1 MTTILDEVPGARERP
16 GRCPVQIG
24 REENGTVTLVIPPRG
39 VSPIVLFF
47 ACVLLL
53 NLLLT
58 LYTGLVLTLTGR
70 SVLFMAQISPS
81 GLPYS
86 LRHWQ
91 GALLLGLLLT
101 EALGFWTLAAILRPI
116 TARDWVEISGDWVR
130 VRHSEWGRGWERRL
144 ARRDVRGF
152 LLRRIPLGLD
162 SGTLTV
168 EGRGEEIEI
177 GEFLRE
183 ADREWLVSA
192 GNSLLNRSAQP

>member
-16 GRCPVQIG
+16 GGCPV
-24 REENGTVTLVIPPRG
+24 RVTRDEDGTVTLVIPPRG

-47 ACVLLL
+47 AGVLLL

-86 LRHWQ
+86 LRHWD
-91 GALLLGLLLT
+91 GPLLIGLLLT
-101 EALGFWTLAAILRPI
+101 EGLGFFTLAAILRPI
-116 TARDWVEISGDWVR
+116 TTRETVELDETWLR
-130 VRHSEWGRGWERRL
+130 VRHSEWGRTRERRI
-144 ARRDVRGF
+144 ARTDVRGF
-152 LLRRIPLGLD
+152 LLRRVPPGLD
-162 SGTLTV
+162 SATLTI
-168 EGRGEEIEI
+168 EGRGEQIEI

-183 ADREWLVSA
+183 ADREWLASV
-192 GNSLLNRSAQP
+192 GNALLIG

>member
-16 GRCPVQIG
+16 GRCPIRIG
-24 REENGTVTLVIPPRG
+24 REEDGTITIIIPPRG

-53 NLLLT
+53 NLLIT
-58 LYTGLVLTLTGR
+58 LYTGLVLVLTHR

-86 LRHWQ
+86 LRHWE

-101 EALGFWTLAAILRPI
+101 GGLGFFTLAAILRPI
-116 TARDWVEISGDWVR
+116 MARDTVEISGDWVH
-130 VRHSEWGRGWERRL
+130 VRHSEWGRGRERRL

-152 LLRRIPLGLD
+152 LLRRVPPGLD
-162 SGTLTV
+162 SGTLTIQ
-168 EGRGEEIEI
+168 GRGEEIQI

-192 GNSLLNRSAQP
+192 GNALLNDQ

>member
-16 GRCPVQIG
+16 GRCPVQIT
-24 REENGTVTLVIPPRG
+24 REEDGTVTLVIPPRG

-47 ACVLLL
+47 AGVLLL

-91 GALLLGLLLT
+91 GPLLLGLLLT
-101 EALGFWTLAAILRPI
+101 EALGFFTLAAILRPV
-116 TARDWVEISGDWVR
+116 TARDAVPSAGPG
-130 VRHSEWGRGWERRL
+130 GRGGPAAGGRPRERRL
-144 ARRDVRGF
+144 AGRDGRGV
-152 LLRRIPLGLD
+152 LLRRVPPGLD

-168 EGRGEEIEI
+168 QGRGEEVEI

-183 ADREWLVSA
+183 ADREWLASA
-192 GNSLLNRSAQP
+192 GNVLLGG

>member
-24 REENGTVTLVIPPRG
+24 REDDGTVTLVIPPRG
-39 VSPIVLFF
+39 VPPIVLFF
-47 ACVLLL
+47 ACVLLA
-53 NLLLT
+53 NLVLT
-58 LYTGLVLTLTGR
+58 LYTGLVLVLTHR

-101 EALGFWTLAAILRPI
+101 EGLGFFTLAAILRPI
-116 TARDWVEISGDWVR
+116 TARDTVELSGEWVR
-130 VRHSEWGRGWERRL
+130 VRHSEWGRARERRL

-152 LLRRIPLGLD
+152 LLRRVPPGLD
-162 SGTLTV
+162 SGTLTIQ
-168 EGRGEEIEI
+168 GRGEEITI

-183 ADREWLVSA
+183 ADREWLASA
-192 GNSLLNRSAQP
+192 GNALLNA

>member
-1 MTTILDEVPGARERP
+1 MTTILNEVSGARERP
-16 GRCPVQIG
+16 GGCPVRIT
-24 REENGTVTLVIPPRG
+24 RDDDGTVTLVIPPRG

-47 ACVLLL
+47 AAVLLV

-86 LRHWQ
+86 LRHWD
-91 GALLLGLLLT
+91 GPLLVGLLLT
-101 EALGFWTLAAILRPI
+101 EGLGFFTLAAILRPV
-116 TARDWVEISGDWVR
+116 TARDMVEISGEWVR
-130 VRHSEWGRGWERRL
+130 VRHTEWGRTREWRL
-144 ARRDVRGF
+144 ARQDVRGF
-152 LLRRIPLGLD
+152 LLRRVPPGLD

-168 EGRGEEIEI
+168 QGRGEEVEI

-192 GNSLLNRSAQP
+192 GNALLGR